1 MREAYT
7 GRDSKVIVSR
17 LTAGKLYPE
26 PAVQQ
31 LYPLQLSYDIT
42 TPAPG
47 HMINTE
53 ADDVTDQIK
62 MNNQRCYIYE
72 RVFNL

>member
-1 MREAYT
+1 MWEAYT
-7 GRDSKVIVSR
+7 GRDSKVIVNR
-17 LTAGKLYPE
+17 LTAGKLYSE
-26 PAVQQ
+26 PAVQH

-42 TPAPG
+42 APAQG

-62 MNNQRCYIYE
+62 MNNQKCYNLRA
-72 RVFNL
+72 RV